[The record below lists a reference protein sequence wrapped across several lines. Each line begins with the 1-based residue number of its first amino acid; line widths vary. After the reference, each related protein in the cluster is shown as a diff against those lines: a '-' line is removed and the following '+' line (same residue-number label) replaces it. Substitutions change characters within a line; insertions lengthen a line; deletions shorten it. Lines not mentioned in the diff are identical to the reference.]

1 MFVLPLNLIAFCG
14 DAVAITR
21 GACVCFPQCE
31 KTICGSG
38 CGTAAQARIP
48 SCDHALISN
57 LAILDTVGVGQY
69 GPRGFEGGEKLG
81 ISSTSRVWTMSGD
94 TRGEDDRSKP
104 TDEAAL
110 SARLKS
116 LGQRLDQS
124 GQRRAAET
132 GPASRPATDHSALA
146 RGFRL
151 SSELVAGVLVGAG
164 LGWLIDRWLGTLPW
178 GMFVFA
184 LAGFT
189 AGVLN
194 VMRQAGVVSGGVP
207 DSTVERRKDR

>member
-1 MFVLPLNLIAFCG
+1 MSDG
-14 DAVAITR
+14 TR
-21 GACVCFPQCE
+21 G
-31 KTICGSG
+31 
-38 CGTAAQARIP
+38 
-48 SCDHALISN
+48 
-57 LAILDTVGVGQY
+57 
-69 GPRGFEGGEKLG
+69 
-81 ISSTSRVWTMSGD
+81 
-94 TRGEDDRSKP
+94 RGEEGAKP
-104 TDEAAL
+104 TDEAL

-124 GQRRAAET
+124 GSRRAAEA

-164 LGWLIDRWLGTLPW
+164 IGWLIDRWLGTLPW

-184 LAGFT
+184 LLGFT

-194 VMRQAGVVSGGVP
+194 VMRQAGVAPGGVP
-207 DSTVERRKDR
+207 DSTIERRND